1 MNIRYNSEQILTSA
15 QRGAQLVQFS
25 MTNSYPGSTFGLRF
39 VLNVLQVVQDY
50 MVLERLISNYH
61 RNFGHSITGGSSGA
75 NKSYSNSLI
84 QTAASSSNGKSF
96 VPFKFCL

>member
-50 MVLERLISNYH
+50 MVL
-61 RNFGHSITGGSSGA
+61 
-75 NKSYSNSLI
+75 
-84 QTAASSSNGKSF
+84 
-96 VPFKFCL
+96 